1 MIVFLFLFYYGL
13 WLADLTFLLS
23 CSSWGLASCTLT
35 KTGPKSQKIPPS
47 NKARYITQS
56 HATCQTFS
64 RSHARSEFPHVTCH
78 EFFIFMAR
86 SYKAKPKGYSAMMSS

>member
-23 CSSWGLASCTLT
+23 CSSWNLASRTLT
-35 KTGPKSQKIPPS
+35 KQTPKSQKNPPS

-56 HATCQTFS
+56 QATCQTFS
-64 RSHARSEFPHVTCH
+64 QD
-78 EFFIFMAR
+78 
-86 SYKAKPKGYSAMMSS
+86 GY